1 MYAVVTQCC
10 SARPGSCITVQLH
23 HGVAPTFASL
33 SMIWFRLE
41 LAGHSISNDSV
52 TVKDLL
58 SKNWK
63 LGQTHYS
70 ESKLLSKPTLR
81 TVNLHPLPQN
91 YTPHQHVHR
100 PPTFRQPAQSRS
112 STLEAS
118 LYGSQVQCRPIRFDQ

>member
-1 MYAVVTQCC
+1 
-10 SARPGSCITVQLH
+10 
-23 HGVAPTFASL
+23 
-33 SMIWFRLE
+33 MIWFRLE

-63 LGQTHYS
+63 LGQTHHS
-70 ESKLLSKPTLR
+70 ESKLLSKDTLL
-81 TVNLHPLPQN
+81 TVDSSSLLPD
-91 YTPHQHVHR
+91 YTPHQYVHR
-100 PPTFRQPAQSRS
+100 PSTFRQLAESWS